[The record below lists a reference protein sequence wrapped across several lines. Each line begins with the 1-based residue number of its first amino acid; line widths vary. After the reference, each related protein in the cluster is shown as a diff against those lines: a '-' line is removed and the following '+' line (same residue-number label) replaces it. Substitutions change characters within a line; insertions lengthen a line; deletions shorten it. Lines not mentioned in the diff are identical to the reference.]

1 MKLISRTHLAVGAA
15 LALLGAT
22 PAFAF
27 QDAAPAAAASALEG
41 AAAQESAPEATASTG
56 SAQDAPAEVDVDEL
70 LNQVLEASRAAA
82 AKIDVEPMV
91 VSAAAINRALAA
103 VGAEPTATEALT
115 IDPQSLR
122 RELVYQAGRANLEA
136 HKIDIYIEEE
146 IARQSQALRET
157 LASEGAEPPVIEE
170 RLAELQAGFSAD
182 EQELRKSV
190 GETIKQIRDQYP
202 SLPWDAVLK
211 YNNIEPLHLLR
222 MTRQSKRFENVF
234 LPENPEDWPA
244 TTREALKSN
253 EQGSMF
259 YDQLVQAYKNR
270 KAQEAAAAQPGP
282 QPAESAPPAAA
293 NQGEQM
299 FKMLVRRMITGALEE
314 ASDVRTGVDGLAP
327 EVAMQVNGQD
337 ILTADVFTEIAPTVD
352 AQELEH
358 AQKWL
363 MKVELAAE
371 VMDQMGYWMSDEE
384 FATAYAEEDAKY
396 SPPFT
401 LEVIA
406 RNFKGFPSMEAY
418 RTYFRLKESYRQMI
432 ADEFSDEALTRHVE
446 RRAGPLIGLATVQP
460 EIILISAFDFEKNE
474 WKENGWEDAY
484 RRAAEVNQRLV
495 DSGGADWSQLLETYS
510 DFWDPP
516 KPTTPQPNQ
525 PQGDRK
531 NKGRFPAL
539 NRNRLLQ
546 YLDEDDYTLF
556 LDGYSIGDQIFFG
569 LEEGQIDGPYKGR
582 LGYYFARIV
591 RKTPAPSNKSLGDED
606 FRTMV
611 ESDYL
616 SVRLNQFV
624 QQVFEAASE
633 G

>member
-1 MKLISRTHLAVGAA
+1 MKLTPRTPLAVGAA
-15 LALLGAT
+15 LALLGGAPILAHQDAAEA
-22 PAFAF
+22 PAAA
-27 QDAAPAAAASALEG
+27 QQEEAAPAAS
-41 AAAQESAPEATASTG
+41 QEEA
-56 SAQDAPAEVDVDEL
+56 APAAEPVDVDAL

-82 AKIDVEPMV
+82 ASIDVDPMV
-91 VSAAAINRALAA
+91 VSPAAINRALAA

-115 IDPQSLR
+115 IDPQALR

-136 HKIDIYIEEE
+136 YKIDIYIEEE
-146 IARQSQALRET
+146 IQRQTQSLRET
-157 LASEGAEPPVIEE
+157 LAAEGAEPPMIDARIAALE
-170 RLAELQAGFSAD
+170 AEFNAN
-182 EQELRKSV
+182 EQEIRDSV
-190 GETIKQIRDQYP
+190 GNTIKQIRDQYP

-234 LPENPEDWPA
+234 LPENPEEWPA

-253 EQGSMF
+253 EQGSTF

-282 QPAESAPPAAA
+282 QPEGAPDAAAA

-314 ASDVRTGVDGLAP
+314 ASEVRTAVDGLAP

-337 ILTADVFTEIAPTVD
+337 ILTADVFTEIAPTID

-371 VMDQMGYWMSDEE
+371 VLDQLGYWMSDEE
-384 FATAYAEEDAKY
+384 FATAFAEEDAKY

-418 RTYFRLKESYRQMI
+418 KTYFRLKESYRRMI
-432 ADEFSDEALTRHVE
+432 ADEFGDEVLTQHVE

-460 EIILISAFDFEKNE
+460 EIILISAFDFEKNQ

-484 RRAAEVNQRLV
+484 RRTAEVNQRLV
-495 DSGGADWSQLLETYS
+495 ESQGSEWSNLLETYS

-516 KPTTPQPNQ
+516 APTTPQANQ

-582 LGYYFARIV
+582 LGYYFARVV
-591 RKTPAPSNKSLGDED
+591 RKTPAPTNKSLGDED

>member
-27 QDAAPAAAASALEG
+27 QDAAPAAAASAQEG

-418 RTYFRLKESYRQMI
+418 RTYFR
-432 ADEFSDEALTRHVE
+432 
-446 RRAGPLIGLATVQP
+446 
-460 EIILISAFDFEKNE
+460 
-474 WKENGWEDAY
+474 
-484 RRAAEVNQRLV
+484 
-495 DSGGADWSQLLETYS
+495 
-510 DFWDPP
+510 
-516 KPTTPQPNQ
+516 
-525 PQGDRK
+525 
-531 NKGRFPAL
+531 
-539 NRNRLLQ
+539 
-546 YLDEDDYTLF
+546 
-556 LDGYSIGDQIFFG
+556 
-569 LEEGQIDGPYKGR
+569 
-582 LGYYFARIV
+582 
-591 RKTPAPSNKSLGDED
+591 
-606 FRTMV
+606 
-611 ESDYL
+611 
-616 SVRLNQFV
+616 
-624 QQVFEAASE
+624 
-633 G
+633 

>member
-1 MKLISRTHLAVGAA
+1 MKLTPRTPFAVGAA

-22 PAFAF
+22 PLFAF
-27 QDAAPAAAASALEG
+27 QEAATSAGDAAAQEAEAPAAAAQDG
-41 AAAQESAPEATASTG
+41 AP
-56 SAQDAPAEVDVDEL
+56 APAEEAVDVDAL

-82 AKIDVEPMV
+82 AQIDVDPMV

-115 IDPQSLR
+115 IDPQALR

-136 HKIDIYIEEE
+136 YKIDIYIEEE
-146 IARQSQALRET
+146 IKRQTQSLRET
-157 LASEGAEPPVIEE
+157 LAAEGAEPPVIEE
-170 RLAELQAGFSAD
+170 RLAALMAEFNAD
-182 EQELRKSV
+182 EQEIRDSV
-190 GETIKQIRDQYP
+190 GNTIKQIRDQYP

-234 LPENPEDWPA
+234 LPENPEEWPP
-244 TTREALKSN
+244 TTQEALKSN
-253 EQGSMF
+253 EQGSTF

-282 QPAESAPPAAA
+282 QPEGAPDPAAA

-314 ASDVRTGVDGLAP
+314 ASEVRTAVDGLEP
-327 EVAMQVNGQD
+327 EVAMRVNGQD
-337 ILTADVFTEIAPTVD
+337 ILTSDVFTEIAPTIDV
-352 AQELEH
+352 QELDH

-371 VMDQMGYWMSDEE
+371 VLDQMGFWMSDEE
-384 FATAYAEEDAKY
+384 FATAFAEEDAKY

-418 RTYFRLKESYRQMI
+418 RTYFRLKESYRRMI
-432 ADEFSDEALTRHVE
+432 ADDLTDEVLNGHVE

-460 EIILISAFDFEKNE
+460 EIILVSAFDFEKNQ
-474 WKENGWEDAY
+474 WKENGWEEAY
-484 RRAAEVNQRLV
+484 RRTAEVNQRLV
-495 DSGGADWSQLLETYS
+495 ESQGAEWGNLLDTYS

-516 KPTTPQPNQ
+516 APTTPQANQ

-616 SVRLNQFV
+616 TVRLNQFV